1 MRRGTGSSEKD
12 RLDAILKRKAE
23 EGVSIYIMLWNEPPS
38 LMDNMCALPLP
49 RAPLHAA
56 GPCLSLLACEAA
68 AARSGTNEQI
78 LRALHPSIKVCQ
90 SLPTTRLALARRS
103 VPPPVSCCSDHAAP
117 SRVVATTLRRL
128 VL

>member
-1 MRRGTGSSEKD
+1 MRRGTGSSDKD

-90 SLPTTRLALARRS
+90 KPTYYAPRLTRRPRS
-103 VPPPVSCCSDHAAP
+103 SIRSA
-117 SRVVATTLRRL
+117 SGL

>member
-38 LMDNMCALPLP
+38 LMDNMCALPLR

-78 LRALHPSIKVCQ
+78 LRALHPSIKVG
-90 SLPTTRLALARRS
+90 LPKPTYYAPRPRS
-103 VPPPVSCCSDHAAP
+103 SIRSA
-117 SRVVATTLRRL
+117 SGL

>member
-1 MRRGTGSSEKD
+1 MPPRPRCTGIEVQGMRRGTASSEKD

-56 GPCLSLLACEAA
+56 G
-68 AARSGTNEQI
+68 
-78 LRALHPSIKVCQ
+78 
-90 SLPTTRLALARRS
+90 S
-103 VPPPVSCCSDHAAP
+103 VPLAP
-117 SRVVATTLRRL
+117 CTRGGRG
-128 VL
+128 